1 MMSAIDK
8 NHLNQAFHIKMIAS
22 NHQSQKE
29 MAKDK
34 ICLEV
39 ETRIFLNTMLPA
51 HQLRNKKLLH
61 KSHSLTYQEHL
72 TLTIIKNRQRFRA
85 LAEIFINKNSK
96 NKNYLLVP
104 REVMVT
110 QISL

>member
-1 MMSAIDK
+1 MRSIDK

-22 NHQSQKE
+22 NLQFQKE

-39 ETRIFLNTMLPA
+39 ATRIFLNTMLLP

-61 KSHSLTYQEHL
+61 KNHSLTYQEHL
-72 TLTIIKNRQRFRA
+72 ILTIIKNRQTFRV

-96 NKNYLLVP
+96 NKNYRLVP
-104 REVMVT
+104 REVMVI
-110 QISL
+110 QISS